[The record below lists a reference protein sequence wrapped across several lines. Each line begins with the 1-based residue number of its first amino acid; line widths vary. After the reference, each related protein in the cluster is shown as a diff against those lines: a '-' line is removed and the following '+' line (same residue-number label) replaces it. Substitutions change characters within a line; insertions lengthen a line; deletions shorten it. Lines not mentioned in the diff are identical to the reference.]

1 MVCKPVCS
9 MCIIQY
15 CNIWFCIYFAAVRSE
30 SNCWTNF
37 FGELKTSI
45 WRTTSG
51 GKRTGTHHKD
61 KVAKFKCSNQSIDIQ
76 WVKIGVGIYSLQ
88 DPKLVSIKTF
98 GTTITFLIFQ
108 WTQSWCVIIIP
119 PQHCLAELLKK
130 TLENV
135 FGCVKDYCRRLISG

>member
-1 MVCKPVCS
+1 MLCKAVWCAS
-9 MCIIQY
+9 QSVQCALFNTVTSDFAYTLLLFVANQIVGRIF
-15 CNIWFCIYFAAVRSE
+15 FC
-30 SNCWTNF
+30 
-37 FGELKTSI
+37 ELKTSI

-130 TLENV
+130 HWKTFLDV
-135 FGCVKDYCRRLISG
+135 